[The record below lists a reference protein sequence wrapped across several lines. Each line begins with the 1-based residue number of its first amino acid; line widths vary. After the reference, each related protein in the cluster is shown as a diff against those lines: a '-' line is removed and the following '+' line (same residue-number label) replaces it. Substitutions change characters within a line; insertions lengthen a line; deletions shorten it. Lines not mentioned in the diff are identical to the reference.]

1 MKLVRAW
8 YGTDSQRM
16 ERYIL
21 LIQAVYLALLGW
33 AAWMAWWKGGEKRRL
48 AIIVLAVVATFWA
61 MSVLALPLVRYMVP
75 AIGLLFVLLPSVF
88 GPRDC
93 ARAAH

>member
-1 MKLVRAW
+1 
-8 YGTDSQRM
+8 
-16 ERYIL
+16 
-21 LIQAVYLALLGW
+21 
-33 AAWMAWWKGGEKRRL
+33 
-48 AIIVLAVVATFWA
+48 
-61 MSVLALPLVRYMVP
+61 LALPLVRYMVP